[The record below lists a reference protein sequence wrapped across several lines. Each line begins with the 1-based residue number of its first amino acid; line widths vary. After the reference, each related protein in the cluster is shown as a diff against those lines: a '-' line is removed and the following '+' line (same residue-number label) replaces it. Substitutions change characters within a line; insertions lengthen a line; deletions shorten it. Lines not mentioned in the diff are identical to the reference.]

1 MILELI
7 MDAIK
12 AVILFV
18 ISLFPTLPA
27 MDFIKEWVN
36 YFGELLLFVNRFV
49 YLRVL
54 GICLI
59 TILICYNLRLIW
71 SIIIWV
77 LRKIPGVS

>member
-27 MDFIKEWVN
+27 MYFIKDWVN

>member
-18 ISLFPTLPA
+18 IRLFPTLPE
-27 MDFIKEWVN
+27 MNFIKEWVN

-71 SIIIWV
+71 SSIIWV

>member
-18 ISLFPTLPA
+18 IRLFPTLPE
-27 MDFIKEWVN
+27 MNFIKEWVS